1 MPLPSG
7 GVRGRDR
14 LGGAS
19 RTISS
24 ADLSSRRPLKAA
36 ARSSL
41 SPVQPRYSISQ
52 TRRGSTQWTFFSVLA
67 GTGLTKDGLAALLA
81 SSSPHSDPTDRLAAV
96 EGM

>member
-1 MPLPSG
+1 MPT
-7 GVRGRDR
+7 GVGETRDFDPFA
-14 LGGAS
+14 GAS

-52 TRRGSTQWTFFSVLA
+52 TRRGSTQWTFFSVPAGSGLA
-67 GTGLTKDGLAALLA
+67 NDGLAALIA
-81 SSSPHSDPTDRLAAV
+81 SSSPRSDPTDRLAAV